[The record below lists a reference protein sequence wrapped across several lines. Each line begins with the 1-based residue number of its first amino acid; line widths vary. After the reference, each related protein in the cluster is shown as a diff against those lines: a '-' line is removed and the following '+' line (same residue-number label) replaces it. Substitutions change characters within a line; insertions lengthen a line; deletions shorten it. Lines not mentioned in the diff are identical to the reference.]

1 MTKGSGRKRREP
13 AKRSVGSSTS
23 EAGDT
28 VLVITGMHRSGTS
41 LVAGLLEKAGLDLGE
56 KLLAADKD
64 NPRGY
69 FEDVDFY
76 EFHREALATRQSH
89 VVVAEDF
96 VFEPTVEERQHAET
110 LVAKRQG
117 GGLWGWK
124 DPRAS
129 LFLDF
134 WNERLPHARFLFLF
148 RHPLDVLL
156 SLVRRG
162 DVNFIGLNEGIDAWV
177 EYNER
182 ILRFFRDHRE
192 RSLLCHIR
200 GIAENLDS
208 LFSLLRERTG
218 IEIATT
224 HFGDV
229 YHPEELRHVELT
241 VDLVRVFR
249 SIHPSADRLYHLLNE
264 AADLGWSETPTRS
277 RKLEGFVAWVAALN
291 VDASPGLR
299 RGLTSTLLAL
309 TEPDSLETLYRDF
322 ARFQQERER
331 GLRWLKRQL
340 DALEGQ
346 LARSARRGDSGCGG
360 AHEKLTAGVEELERG
375 RDWLEGQRSNL
386 TAELKRSSPANEELR
401 AWVKELE
408 RGRDWLQEQRRHF
421 EEDRTRRAQQH
432 QELLAW
438 VEELVGRGVLLREL
452 ALLLVALTN
461 RWKMKV
467 SQVLIQSAFS
477 PLLALHHLF
486 FAIQKVVIGGELDLI
501 NVHVFQG
508 RCFRQLQKYFDRP
521 ERGQFTRS
529 EKLTQDRVHSRFAQA
544 RRILQNLEIVLARLK
559 FPASNPC

>member
-264 AADLGWSETPTRS
+264 AADLGWSETPT
-277 RKLEGFVAWVAALN
+277 
-291 VDASPGLR
+291 
-299 RGLTSTLLAL
+299 
-309 TEPDSLETLYRDF
+309 
-322 ARFQQERER
+322 
-331 GLRWLKRQL
+331 
-340 DALEGQ
+340 
-346 LARSARRGDSGCGG
+346 
-360 AHEKLTAGVEELERG
+360 
-375 RDWLEGQRSNL
+375 
-386 TAELKRSSPANEELR
+386 
-401 AWVKELE
+401 
-408 RGRDWLQEQRRHF
+408 
-421 EEDRTRRAQQH
+421 
-432 QELLAW
+432 
-438 VEELVGRGVLLREL
+438 
-452 ALLLVALTN
+452 
-461 RWKMKV
+461 
-467 SQVLIQSAFS
+467 
-477 PLLALHHLF
+477 
-486 FAIQKVVIGGELDLI
+486 
-501 NVHVFQG
+501 
-508 RCFRQLQKYFDRP
+508 
-521 ERGQFTRS
+521 
-529 EKLTQDRVHSRFAQA
+529 
-544 RRILQNLEIVLARLK
+544 
-559 FPASNPC
+559 

>member
-200 GIAENLDS
+200 GITENLDS

-346 LARSARRGDSGCGG
+346 LARSAE
-360 AHEKLTAGVEELERG
+360 ANEKLTAGVEELERGRDWLQEQRSNLVAEVERSNQASDELRAWVKELERG

-432 QELLAW
+432 L
-438 VEELVGRGVLLREL
+438 
-452 ALLLVALTN
+452 
-461 RWKMKV
+461 
-467 SQVLIQSAFS
+467 
-477 PLLALHHLF
+477 
-486 FAIQKVVIGGELDLI
+486 
-501 NVHVFQG
+501 
-508 RCFRQLQKYFDRP
+508 
-521 ERGQFTRS
+521 
-529 EKLTQDRVHSRFAQA
+529 
-544 RRILQNLEIVLARLK
+544 
-559 FPASNPC
+559 